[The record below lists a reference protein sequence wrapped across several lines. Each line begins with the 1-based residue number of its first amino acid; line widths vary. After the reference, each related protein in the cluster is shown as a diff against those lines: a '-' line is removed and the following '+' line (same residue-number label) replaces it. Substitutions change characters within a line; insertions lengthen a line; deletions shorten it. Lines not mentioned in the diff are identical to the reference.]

1 MAGLRERA
9 GPLKVA
15 EFLEVLEM
23 ARLLKMAEMVEA
35 AEVVE
40 VVEVVEEEKTTK
52 ERRGVGV
59 GIGIVAEG
67 VVVAALRVGRRSLIR
82 AALESEDADRDDD
95 QGGESSDRGISPIGP
110 VRTRCRWQPG
120 APDLVLFFYSESDE
134 PGSRNRRLRPMLPA
148 VGIIFLLCLP
158 PRSAPFV
165 RGNAMRQPLF
175 LRA

>member
-67 VVVAALRVGRRSLIR
+67 VVVAAPRVGRRSLIR

-120 APDLVLFFYSESDE
+120 APDLILFFYSESDE